1 MDSREPC
8 FEAEID
14 EVFVDNCV
22 LSRGSTSGRTVTVIE
37 PSKFDQQM
45 EDH

>member
-22 LSRGSTSGRTVTVIE
+22 LSRGSTSGRTVTE